1 MEIIAPMWASNTHQ
15 AGKLLLT
22 CTVCRVS
29 EGETTLHL
37 HEHALI
43 DSSSK
48 KKMTMPFDF
57 DLKFGFSLSPPT
69 IYFEKQEERVK
80 YEFKAESDLQACREI
95 LRGKLN
101 QRGFHEQF
109 KPKKKIGKGNFASVY
124 LAEKL

>member
-1 MEIIAPMWASNTHQ
+1 MEIIAPMWTSNSHA

-22 CTVCRVS
+22 CSASRVS
-29 EGETTLHL
+29 EGETTLHI

-48 KKMTMPFDF
+48 KKVTMPFDF

-80 YEFKAESDLQACREI
+80 YEFKAESDLQACR
-95 LRGKLN
+95 
-101 QRGFHEQF
+101 
-109 KPKKKIGKGNFASVY
+109 
-124 LAEKL
+124 